1 MRSASAIQS
10 RGKIGAP
17 DDCPEIAPNPP
28 VARLPPASRLWPVAR
43 CPAPDRTRVTRAV
56 AHPPRVVIAGAG
68 LMGRWHA
75 DAARRAGAQ
84 VVAAADPDRARAARI
99 APASYADLQEM
110 LAATT
115 PDLLHLCTPTATHG
129 ALLRL
134 AAAQGVHAFAEK
146 PLAADLA
153 ETRALLDAA
162 GAAGTRLCP
171 VHQYAFQSSIE
182 TILRRRDRLG
192 DPVLIE
198 LAFFSAGAEGQPT
211 AAQPTAAQPTTAR
224 LATIAADILPHPLSI
239 LQRLF
244 PGPLP
249 AAALWQIAQPGP
261 ATFALQTTLAG
272 ALVRITLSLSARP
285 TRATLDLYGTSGAFT
300 ADLFHD
306 YGFFRDGSASRRS
319 KLTRPLRDGAGHFG
333 HACLNLAG
341 RALRRE
347 TAYPGLAALT
357 ARVYAS
363 LDGGAPEPIL
373 PGQILEIA
381 ALRDDFLART
391 GGMARTSFLARSGG
405 TLP

>member
-1 MRSASAIQS
+1 MTGAI
-10 RGKIGAP
+10 G
-17 DDCPEIAPNPP
+17 N
-28 VARLPPASRLWPVAR
+28 
-43 CPAPDRTRVTRAV
+43 
-56 AHPPRVVIAGAG
+56 PPRVVIAGAG

-75 DAARRAGAQ
+75 HAARRAGAL
-84 VVAAADPDRARAARI
+84 VVAAADPDMARAARI
-99 APASYADLQEM
+99 APATYPDLQTM

-129 ALLRL
+129 SLLRL

-153 ETRALLDAA
+153 ETRDLLDVAEAA
-162 GAAGTRLCP
+162 GIRLCP
-171 VHQYAFQSSIE
+171 VHQYAFQASIE
-182 TILRRRDRLG
+182 TILRRRERLG
-192 DPVLIE
+192 APVLIE
-198 LAFFSAGAEGQPT
+198 LSFFSAGAEGQPPE
-211 AAQPTAAQPTTAR
+211 AYAR
-224 LATIAADILPHPLSI
+224 IAADILPHPLSI

-249 AAALWQIAQPGP
+249 AAGLWLIAPSGP
-261 ATFALQTTLAG
+261 ATFTLQTTLTG

-285 TRATLDLYGTSGAFT
+285 PRATLDLYGTRGAFT

-306 YGFFRDGSASRRS
+306 YGFFRDGTPSRRS

-333 HACLNLAG
+333 HAALNLAG

-347 TAYPGLAALT
+347 SAYPGLAALC

-363 LDGGAPEPIL
+363 LADVALLPI
-373 PGQILEIA
+373 PAGQILEVA

-391 GGMARTSFLARSGG
+391 CGALDRA
-405 TLP
+405 LP